1 LASSS
6 GAELLVPGDA
16 GRGGNGGLAGGGWS
30 GDGAPG
36 PAGMPERVYVTG
48 MAVAMCGIVM
58 FFAALVSASI
68 VRRGLGANDW
78 QPLEIPSVLWLNT
91 AILVASSFCLERAR
105 RLGSAKDKAGFRH
118 WWSVTTILGLMFV
131 AGQLIAWR
139 QMTAGG
145 LYLTTGPSAS
155 FFYVFT
161 AAHGLHLLGGIA
173 ALSFVG
179 FGSMERSAESLRRG
193 MATLVVSIYWHFL
206 SALWI
211 FLLLFFVWERY
222 S

>member
-6 GAELLVPGDA
+6 STDLLAPGHV
-16 GRGGNGGLAGGGWS
+16 GRGGDGGLTGRGWS

-48 MAVAMCGIVM
+48 MAVAVCGIVIL
-58 FFAALVSASI
+58 FSAQLSASI
-68 VRRGLGANDW
+68 VRRGLGATDW
-78 QPLEIPSVLWLNT
+78 RPLEIPSVLWLNT
-91 AILVASSFCLERAR
+91 AILLASSFCLERAR
-105 RLGSAKDKAGFRH
+105 RLGSAKDEAGFRH

-139 QMTAGG
+139 QMAAGG
-145 LYLTTGPSAS
+145 LYLTAGPSVS

-173 ALSFVG
+173 ALLFVG
-179 FGSMERSAESLRRG
+179 FGSIARSVGSLRRG
-193 MATLVVSIYWHFL
+193 TATLVVSIYWHFL
-206 SALWI
+206 SILWV